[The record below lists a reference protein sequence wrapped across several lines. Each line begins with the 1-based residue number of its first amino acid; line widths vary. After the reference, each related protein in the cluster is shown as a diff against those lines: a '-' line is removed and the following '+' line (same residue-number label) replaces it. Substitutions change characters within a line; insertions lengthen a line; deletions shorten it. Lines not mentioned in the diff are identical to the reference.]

1 MTWLW
6 LLVPILLLGAAVA
19 LWRTTL
25 RLEQQRTDLEAQLG
39 APRAGGP
46 DPGHR

>member
-19 LWRTTL
+19 LWRTAL
-25 RLEQQRTDLEAQLG
+25 RLERQGSELEAQVGTL
-39 APRAGGP
+39 RADGP
-46 DPGHR
+46 DRAHR

>member
-19 LWRTTL
+19 LWHTTL
-25 RLEQQRTDLEAQLG
+25 RLEHHHAELEAQLG
-39 APRAGGP
+39 TVRADGP
-46 DPGHR
+46 DPAHR

>member
-19 LWRTTL
+19 LWRTTQ
-25 RLEQQRTDLEAQLG
+25 RLERQRDDLEDQLT
-39 APRAGGP
+39 ALRADGP

>member
-25 RLEQQRTDLEAQLG
+25 RLERQQTELEAQVATL
-39 APRAGGP
+39 RAGGP
-46 DPGHR
+46 DPAHR